1 MEKNIYKNR
10 SISACIKSSF
20 DELIMNFTTIFK
32 KTWIGNLVWTIST
45 TFILLIFA
53 QLGRMLIKNEPLSL
67 LTMLLL
73 LCAFILYCLTSI
85 YMSSKN
91 IVYLIELPLKTV
103 LKRISVTT
111 LIALIVSIAVLLL
124 PFIVSDIV
132 THWLITS
139 KVTSVL
145 TAIILNIVL
154 LGVFF
159 ILIFIFVL
167 PLSYS
172 LTDYIC
178 NINSKFKNIF
188 CQGYRTGLRYWGKLF
203 LSQMLTTLCCFIP
216 ILILGLPL
224 FILFAAYGVNLHNMI
239 YMGDPD
245 KLPGCFTL
253 LMIVSTII
261 ISFLL
266 SYVYTFIIFV
276 NIHTFGAI
284 NQQEKGDKKFVTT
297 EKTAHELT
305 GK

>member
-1 MEKNIYKNR
+1 
-10 SISACIKSSF
+10 
-20 DELIMNFTTIFK
+20 
-32 KTWIGNLVWTIST
+32 
-45 TFILLIFA
+45 
-53 QLGRMLIKNEPLSL
+53 
-67 LTMLLL
+67 MLLL

-111 LIALIVSIAVLLL
+111 LIAIIVSIAVLLL

-239 YMGDPD
+239 YMGDSD
-245 KLPGCFTL
+245 KLPSCFTL

-284 NQQEKGDKKFVTT
+284 NQQEKGDKKFVTA

>member
-1 MEKNIYKNR
+1 
-10 SISACIKSSF
+10 
-20 DELIMNFTTIFK
+20 
-32 KTWIGNLVWTIST
+32 
-45 TFILLIFA
+45 
-53 QLGRMLIKNEPLSL
+53 
-67 LTMLLL
+67 
-73 LCAFILYCLTSI
+73 
-85 YMSSKN
+85 MSSKN
-91 IVYLIELPLKTV
+91 IVYLIEQPIKTV

-145 TAIILNIVL
+145 TAIILNIVF

-253 LMIVSTII
+253 LIIVSTII

-284 NQQEKGDKKFVTT
+284 NQQEKGNKKFVTA